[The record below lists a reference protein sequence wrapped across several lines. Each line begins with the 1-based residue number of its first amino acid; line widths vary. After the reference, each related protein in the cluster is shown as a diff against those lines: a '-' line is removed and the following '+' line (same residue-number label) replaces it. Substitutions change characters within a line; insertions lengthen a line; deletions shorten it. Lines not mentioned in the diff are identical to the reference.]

1 MKNKKVWEKKFS
13 GGKWLFNTVKGDG
26 SVSNNIL
33 DIFSVEI
40 WKLAGSILFLSM
52 SEIWE

>member
-1 MKNKKVWEKKFS
+1 MEDKNVYEKKFS
-13 GGKWLFNTVKGDG
+13 ERKCLPSLVKGEG
-26 SVSNNIL
+26 WVSHNIL

-52 SEIWE
+52 SGIWE